1 MCTHSSSTHLSG
13 VYPGARMMIPAE
25 CILSVDQ
32 ALTAFKEHTLCRHL
46 LR

>member
-13 VYPGARMMIPAE
+13 VYPGARMIPAA

-32 ALTAFKEHTLCRHL
+32 VLTAFKEHTLRRHL